1 MTLNQSFLAFLEFY
15 LRVEVEGR
23 LSDETIFFL
32 PHLCEIARCLT

>member
-1 MTLNQSFLAFLEFY
+1 MTLNQSFLQLIEDK

-23 LSDETIFFL
+23 LSDKMIFFL